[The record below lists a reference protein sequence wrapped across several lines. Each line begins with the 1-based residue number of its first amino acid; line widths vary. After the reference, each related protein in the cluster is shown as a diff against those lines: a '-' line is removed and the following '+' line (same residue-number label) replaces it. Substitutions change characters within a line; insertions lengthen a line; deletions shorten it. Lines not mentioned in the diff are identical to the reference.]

1 MGRACACLPAAA
13 APKDRAPSTFIVGGG
28 GSGGW
33 WGAPARASPP
43 RRPRG
48 AGVHGWGSGRGG
60 LPPVGTPFVGGGTP
74 LCASQEGCRRSERE
88 AGVCGRGSV
97 RRARESPART
107 SDHGLLGRRAAPD
120 VSGGHVGIGPP
131 PPVGGPG
138 RGGGH
143 DHRPHP
149 PPREFT
155 RPPRQPLALLSE
167 GQGRGPSP
175 VCAPVGSGQVGQARD
190 GLTTSRA
197 VGLGKVTGWHGDPCP
212 NGSGLGR
219 GTRGTPQGDW

>member
-13 APKDRAPSTFIVGGG
+13 APKDRAPSTFIVGGEG
-28 GSGGW
+28 AGAGGTRPRAPPRRGGLEGPRSRVGFGPGWTAPSGDPFRWRRHAPLCITGGVSAQRKGSGGLW
-33 WGAPARASPP
+33 SGECAEGAREPCSHIGSRTSRAS
-43 RRPRG
+43 
-48 AGVHGWGSGRGG
+48 
-60 LPPVGTPFVGGGTP
+60 GGTRRQWWT
-74 LCASQEGCRRSERE
+74 CGNWSASTSGW
-88 AGVCGRGSV
+88 
-97 RRARESPART
+97 ART
-107 SDHGLLGRRAAPD
+107 
-120 VSGGHVGIGPP
+120 
-131 PPVGGPG
+131 
-138 RGGGH
+138 GGGH

-175 VCAPVGSGQVGQARD
+175 VCAPVGSGQAGQARD